1 MLGVYVHIPFCANKC
16 GYCDFHSIVAGS
28 SVVDDYL
35 EALSGEISHW
45 ADKLSGKPCSTLYIG
60 GGTPTILSSKQLQ
73 RLLSGLTA
81 AFSFESDFEFTVEAN
96 PGTLTPAKLEV
107 MAEAGVNRIS
117 LGAQTFDDKLLK
129 EIGRTHTVEDIYR
142 SVELIRDYGISNIN
156 LDLIEG
162 LPGQTFE
169 QWETA
174 LKAAVALRPTHLS
187 CYSLILEEGTPFYR
201 EFEQGTLLLPSDDEA
216 ANMFEFTQTY
226 LPQVGFRHYEIS
238 NYAQPGKEAQ
248 HNLIYWHNQYYLGLG
263 SGAHG
268 YYNKERISNISDVA
282 AYTRNWLAGVSAT
295 AACVPIDLDAAM
307 DETMMLGLR
316 LIDGVNEKQFFDRF
330 NVSIQDVY
338 PQAIAEL
345 MERGLLERQNGF
357 LRLTKRGISLGNLVF
372 SAFIR

>member
-35 EALSGEISHW
+35 EALCGEISHW